1 MTTIQDVARAAGV
14 AASTVSRYLNG
25 QLRVSPA
32 TEAKVL
38 EAVSELGYVPN
49 AQARNLARRR
59 SGVIGFVVPEISNPY
74 FGAIADYV
82 VEAVERHGRL
92 VLLCSHRSQAVR
104 QSSYIELLASGAIDG
119 MLYLGSFRS
128 NERLAAAIAGGLA
141 VVVVDEPIAGLP
153 PVHTVVMDDYA
164 GGYQA
169 TSYLVALGP
178 PPDRVRVRARPSS
191 ARCRSAT
198 AATSTRCARA
208 GSTRPSRSASP
219 GQFTE
224 QFGMSALPHLLAA
237 ADPPTAAFVASDYI
251 ALGVLSAAET
261 HGIRVPGGPVDRGLR
276 RHPVQ
281 PVRAA
286 AADHDQVAGR
296 AAGPGRRRAAVR
308 AAGRPGRPGAHRGAA
323 GGAGG
328 PGVGGPAGRL
338 RSERRRPC
346 GCCSAARAGSR
357 TACTSRASTRS
368 RRAPTWR
375 APASCAPRWPAPGSR
390 SSTCPG
396 TWFPGSSRAP
406 RASWPATT
414 RSS

>member
-1 MTTIQDVARAAGV
+1 MEREHVTTIQDVARAAGV

-38 EAVSELGYVPN
+38 EAVSQLGYVPN

-104 QSSYIELLASGAIDG
+104 QSSYIDLLVSGAIDG

-141 VVVVDEPIAGLP
+141 VVVVDEPITGLP

-169 TSYLVALGP
+169 TSYLAALGHRRIAFVSGP
-178 PPDRVRVRARPSS
+178 AELGSVQERYRGYADAL
-191 ARCRSAT
+191 T
-198 AATSTRCARA
+198 KA
-208 GSTRPSRSASP
+208 GLDPAGQVSQS

-224 QFGMSALPHLLAA
+224 QFGMSTLPRMLAA
-237 ADPPTAAFVASDYI
+237 AEPPTAAFVASDYI

-261 HGIRVPGGPVDRGLR
+261 AGVRVPEDLSIVGFDDIRFSQYVRPRLTTIRSPLDRLAQVGVELLFERLADPEAPARTEVLPVELVIRESAR
-276 RHPVQ
+276 PPQ
-281 PVRAA
+281 
-286 AADHDQVAGR
+286 AGR
-296 AAGPGRRRAAVR
+296 
-308 AAGRPGRPGAHRGAA
+308 
-323 GGAGG
+323 
-328 PGVGGPAGRL
+328 
-338 RSERRRPC
+338 
-346 GCCSAARAGSR
+346 
-357 TACTSRASTRS
+357 
-368 RRAPTWR
+368 
-375 APASCAPRWPAPGSR
+375 
-390 SSTCPG
+390 
-396 TWFPGSSRAP
+396 
-406 RASWPATT
+406 
-414 RSS
+414 

>member
-1 MTTIQDVARAAGV
+1 VTTIQDVARAAGV
-14 AASTVSRYLNG
+14 SASTVSRYLNG

-74 FGAIADYV
+74 FGTIADHV

-128 NERLAAAIAGGLA
+128 NQRLATAIADGLA

-169 TSYLVALGP
+169 TSYLAALGHRRIAFVSG
-178 PPDRVRVRARPSS
+178 PDELGSVQERYRGYGDALRK
-191 ARCRSAT
+191 
-198 AATSTRCARA
+198 A
-208 GSTRPSRSASP
+208 GIDPAGQVSQA

-224 QFGMSALPHLLAA
+224 QFGISVLPYLLAA
-237 ADPPTAAFVASDYI
+237 AEPPTAAFVASDYI
-251 ALGVLSAAET
+251 ALGVLSAAEA
-261 HGIRVPGGPVDRGLR
+261 HGIRVPEDLSIVGFDDIRFSQYVRPRLTTIRSPVERLAKVGVELLFERLADPEAPARTEVL
-276 RHPVQ
+276 PVELV
-281 PVRAA
+281 VRESAA
-286 AADHDQVAGR
+286 APAG
-296 AAGPGRRRAAVR
+296 
-308 AAGRPGRPGAHRGAA
+308 
-323 GGAGG
+323 
-328 PGVGGPAGRL
+328 GGPAGQ
-338 RSERRRPC
+338 
-346 GCCSAARAGSR
+346 
-357 TACTSRASTRS
+357 
-368 RRAPTWR
+368 
-375 APASCAPRWPAPGSR
+375 
-390 SSTCPG
+390 
-396 TWFPGSSRAP
+396 
-406 RASWPATT
+406 
-414 RSS
+414 

>member
-14 AASTVSRYLNG
+14 SASTVSRYLNG

-38 EAVSELGYVPN
+38 GAVSELGYVPN

-74 FGAIADYV
+74 FGSIADHV

-128 NERLAAAIAGGLA
+128 NERLATAIADGLA

-169 TSYLVALGP
+169 TSYLVALGHRRIAFVSGP
-178 PPDRVRVRARPSS
+178 AELGSVQERYRGYTDALRK
-191 ARCRSAT
+191 
-198 AATSTRCARA
+198 A
-208 GSTRPSRSASP
+208 GIDPAVQVSHA

-224 QFGMSALPHLLAA
+224 QFGMSVLPHLLGAA
-237 ADPPTAAFVASDYI
+237 EPPTAAFVASDYI
-251 ALGVLSAAET
+251 ALGVLSSAEA
-261 HGIRVPGGPVDRGLR
+261 HGIGVPEDLSIVGFDDIRFSQYVRPRLTTIRSPVDRLAEVGVELLFERLADPEAPARTEVLPVELVVRESAAAPAGGGPVR
-276 RHPVQ
+276 Q
-281 PVRAA
+281 
-286 AADHDQVAGR
+286 
-296 AAGPGRRRAAVR
+296 AGP
-308 AAGRPGRPGAHRGAA
+308 
-323 GGAGG
+323 
-328 PGVGGPAGRL
+328 
-338 RSERRRPC
+338 
-346 GCCSAARAGSR
+346 
-357 TACTSRASTRS
+357 
-368 RRAPTWR
+368 
-375 APASCAPRWPAPGSR
+375 
-390 SSTCPG
+390 
-396 TWFPGSSRAP
+396 
-406 RASWPATT
+406 
-414 RSS
+414 